1 MRNYSSIL
9 RRFGRRDD
17 GQALVEFALL
27 TPFLLVFLV
36 GILEFSRAWN
46 AHIVVTQAAR
56 EGARKAAVFDETV
69 TQQDVED
76 VVYQTIAGSNL
87 NTDSTEITLNN
98 WDGDSDTPLA
108 VTVAQPYAFLFFGEL
123 KKWTTGESRILLKSR
138 VVMRNE

>member
-1 MRNYSSIL
+1 MRKFQRIL
-9 RRFGRRDD
+9 RGFSRSEN

-36 GILEFSRAWN
+36 GILEFGRAWN

-69 TQQDVED
+69 TQNDVEA
-76 VVYQTIAGSNL
+76 VIYQTIAGSNL
-87 NTDSTEITLNN
+87 NTDSTQITLNN

>member
-1 MRNYSSIL
+1 MRHLESIL

-36 GILEFSRAWN
+36 GILEFGRAWN

-76 VVYQTIAGSNL
+76 VIYQTIAGSNL
-87 NTDSTEITLNN
+87 NTDSTEITLDN
-98 WDGDSDTPLA
+98 WDGGSDTPLA

>member
-1 MRNYSSIL
+1 MRQFTSIL
-9 RRFGRRDD
+9 RRFGRRND

-36 GILEFSRAWN
+36 GILEFGRAWN

-56 EGARKAAVFDETV
+56 EGARKAAVFDDAA

-76 VVYQTIAGSNL
+76 VIYQTIAGSNL
-87 NTDSTEITLNN
+87 NTDSTEITLDN
-98 WDGDSDTPLA
+98 WDGGSDTPLA

>member
-1 MRNYSSIL
+1 MRQFTSIL
-9 RRFGRRDD
+9 RRFGRRND

-36 GILEFSRAWN
+36 GILEFGRAWN

-69 TQQDVED
+69 TQNDVEA
-76 VVYQTIAGSNL
+76 VIYQTIAGSNL
-87 NTDSTEITLNN
+87 NTDSTQITLNN

>member
-1 MRNYSSIL
+1 MRALTRIL

-36 GILEFSRAWN
+36 GILEFGRAWN

-56 EGARKAAVFDETV
+56 EGARKAAVFDEEV
-69 TQQDVED
+69 TQSDVET
-76 VVYQTIAGSNL
+76 VIYQTIAGSNL
-87 NTDSTEITLNN
+87 NTDSTQITLDN
-98 WDGDSDTPLA
+98 WNGDSDTPLA

>member
-1 MRNYSSIL
+1 MRYLTHIL
-9 RRFGRRDD
+9 RRFGRRDE

-36 GILEFSRAWN
+36 GILEFGRAWN

-56 EGARKAAVFDETV
+56 EGARKAAVYDPDITADSIRHAV
-69 TQQDVED
+69 MQA
-76 VVYQTIAGSNL
+76 IRGSNL
-87 NTDSTEITLNN
+87 NGDSTQITLEN
-98 WDGDSDTPLA
+98 WDGDSGDSLV

-138 VVMRNE
+138 FVMRNE

>member
-1 MRNYSSIL
+1 MRAITRIL
-9 RRFGRRDD
+9 RRFGRRDE

-36 GILEFSRAWN
+36 GILEFGRAWN

-56 EGARKAAVFDETV
+56 EGARKAAVWDPAIT
-69 TQQDVED
+69 ED
-76 VVYQTIAGSNL
+76 SVRIAIMRTIAGSNL
-87 NTDSTEITLNN
+87 NTDSTQITLEN
-98 WDGDSDTPLA
+98 WDGDTGDSLV

-138 VVMRNE
+138 FVMRNE